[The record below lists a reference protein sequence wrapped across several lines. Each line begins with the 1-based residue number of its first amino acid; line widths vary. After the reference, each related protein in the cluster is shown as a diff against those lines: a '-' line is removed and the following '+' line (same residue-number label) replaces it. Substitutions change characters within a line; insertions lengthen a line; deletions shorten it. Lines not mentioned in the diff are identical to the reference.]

1 MELKE
6 QTEKKE
12 IPSSLME
19 ITTQNEIKG
28 KLDKILKAINTL
40 NNNIIKTNNPIN
52 EEIIEKDDAKIQC
65 SIVNTKL
72 KENSNSYQNQ
82 NNCQVANTKNYK
94 NAANE
99 KIQIN
104 AVLKNFK
111 TSNFQIFS
119 NMRWAENYIT
129 NNIIKIWQNPNFLIS
144 SKEGNTIDANDTL
157 ESKMLDTTFLGSNA
171 MNFPAEN
178 KIKTTDISIR
188 EICKNIVINTK
199 HQNDMHS
206 VKETLNALE
215 VKEKGSNKNLA
226 RKYSFCYGTIPY
238 TTSFK
243 IFTSFAKGQGPPGEE
258 DERAPYMIT
267 GTEKPS
273 QESEQESHNWL
284 DSKYKCIIPEIGF
297 PWKPKQKMA
306 INTSI
311 IEDQVKHSLCQPQTV
326 CSNKDKN
333 EKHPNKSQMT
343 NQGIHPDNF
352 QDETRS
358 IKDQEIDKA
367 QEFNDRLLQSNGFRI
382 LSFMTANRNS
392 QIYAGAMI
400 TELEHG
406 IFMYIC
412 KPCDMAGFDQTNF
425 LIHLTTP
432 KHLNNTNTWIQQHYD
447 LQEPQY
453 NSESEEPII
462 MMYRNSLQGSNPELK
477 FNTMMEI
484 IKNKE
489 LFPEK
494 HKVEVAF
501 LITKFFTAKDRI
513 TIQFT
518 QAFKEAQNDQG
529 QNHWIISAF
538 EKIQQEHDDTRQY
551 LVENSTNTNFDFFNK
566 SPIQKLEVEVIADL
580 ARILF
585 QLLVECDF
593 IPTDYLIILS
603 IIKCKE
609 PNLQYPQ
616 SKSELFNNYQIDLLL
631 EEGVILLMN
640 KNKDSHQKTDI
651 KGKESQDK
659 HNPNTE
665 INAIQQKWIQL
676 VPSYKKF
683 IDHCNSKT
691 FNWKSASFM
700 EFTSE
705 LQEWNSETLRWT
717 STQIHDLIRQMLLVE
732 ETKINSH
739 ENKPSNRNKIVSNK
753 YFKPPTKGIKQINGS
768 RKGTINK
775 PYMPVISR
783 DVADGNLPN
792 YCQAD
797 KGRLMYSSFGEPL
810 CNYCGW
816 PSHKRQ
822 HCSIKKQDR
831 KQGFTRKNHPN
842 KDSNIIAARKE
853 ENVPWHPLAKSYPK
867 NKLT

>member
-1 MELKE
+1 MELIE
-6 QTEKKE
+6 QTEKKDF
-12 IPSSLME
+12 PSSSME
-19 ITTQNEIKG
+19 ITTLNEIKG
-28 KLDKILKAINTL
+28 ELDKILKAINAL
-40 NNNIIKTNNPIN
+40 HNSIIKTNNPIN
-52 EEIIEKDDAKIQC
+52 EEIIEKDSDKIQY
-65 SIVNTKL
+65 SIANTKL
-72 KENSNSYQNQ
+72 DEKQNFYTNQ
-82 NNCQVANTKNYK
+82 NNCQVSNTKYYK
-94 NAANE
+94 NATNE

-119 NMRWAENYIT
+119 NMRWTENYIT
-129 NNIIKIWQNPNFLIS
+129 NNIIRIWQNPNFLTS
-144 SKEGNTIDANDTL
+144 SKERNTKDANDTL

-178 KIKTTDISIR
+178 EIKSTDISIR
-188 EICKNIVINTK
+188 EICKNIVTNTE
-199 HQNDMHS
+199 HQKDIHN
-206 VKETLNALE
+206 VKKTLNALE
-215 VKEKGSNKNLA
+215 VKKKRGNKNLA
-226 RKYSFCYGTIPY
+226 RRYSFCYGTIPY
-238 TTSFK
+238 TTSFN
-243 IFTSFAKGQGPPGEE
+243 IFTSFATEKETPTKE
-258 DERAPYMIT
+258 DETAPYIIT
-267 GTEKPS
+267 GTEKPT
-273 QESEQESHNWL
+273 QESKQESHNWL
-284 DSKYKCIIPEIGF
+284 DHKYKCIIPEIDF

-306 INTSI
+306 IHTSI
-311 IEDQVKHSLCQPQTV
+311 IENQFKNLNQPQIQ
-326 CSNKDKN
+326 CNNKDKN
-333 EKHPNKSQMT
+333 ETDLNRSQSIS
-343 NQGIHPDNF
+343 QDIHPDIFLN
-352 QDETRS
+352 ETRS
-358 IKDQEIDKA
+358 ITDQKIDRA
-367 QEFNDRLLQSNGFRI
+367 QEFNDKLLQSNGFRI
-382 LSFMTANRNS
+382 LSFMTSNKNS

-412 KPCDMAGFDQTNF
+412 KPCDMAIFDQTNF

-432 KHLNNTNTWIQQHYD
+432 KHLNNTNTWIQQHYI

-453 NSESEEPII
+453 NSENEEPII
-462 MMYRNSLQGSNPELK
+462 MRYKNSLKGSNSELK

-501 LITKFFTAKDRI
+501 LITKFFTAKDRV

-566 SPIQKLEVEVIADL
+566 SPMQKLEVEVIADL

-585 QLLVECDF
+585 QLLVGCDF
-593 IPTDYLIILS
+593 IPTEYLIILS

-631 EEGVILLMN
+631 EEGVILLID
-640 KNKDSHQKTDI
+640 KNKASLQKTDI
-651 KGKESQDK
+651 KGKDSQDE

-665 INAIQQKWIQL
+665 INTIQQKWIQL

-683 IDHCNSKT
+683 MDHCNSKT
-691 FNWKSASFM
+691 FDWKSASFM

-705 LQEWNSETLRWT
+705 LQEWNTETLKWT
-717 STQIHDLIRQMLLVE
+717 STQINELIRQMLLVE
-732 ETKINSH
+732 ETNIDPKK
-739 ENKPSNRNKIVSNK
+739 NKPSHKKEIVSNK
-753 YFKPPTKGIKQINGS
+753 CFKPPTKGIKQINDS
-768 RKGTINK
+768 RKRSIKK
-775 PYMPVISR
+775 PYMPLISR
-783 DVADGNLPN
+783 DMADGNLPN
-792 YCQAD
+792 FCQAE

-810 CNYCGW
+810 CNYCGR
-816 PSHKRQ
+816 PSHRRQ
-822 HCSIKKQDR
+822 HCTIKQQDR
-831 KQGFTRKNHPN
+831 KQGFTRKNHPD